1 MAAALKFIVLP
12 FKKARAGIVPGEMRQ
27 ASNAASAERIA
38 ASMASRF
45 VGVVALSAMADGET
59 GDLSEARL
67 LASYG
72 ETGDLSAMME
82 LSAEEAEEE
91 NEQEPAQE
99 VAAIEKITPLEM
111 QLADEIEPVQ
121 AEPLPASSLILT
133 SPPEPASTKR
143 VVRAL
148 TKRPRPPAPSAG
160 PLFEQEP
167 FDAR

>member
-1 MAAALKFIVLP
+1 MATALKFIVLP

-27 ASNAASAERIA
+27 ASNAAPAERIA

-59 GDLSEARL
+59 GDLSGARL

-72 ETGDLSAMME
+72 ETGDLSAVVE
-82 LSAEEAEEE
+82 FSAEEEV
-91 NEQEPAQE
+91 EQEPAQE
-99 VAAIEKITPLEM
+99 VAAIKKTTPLEM
-111 QLADEIEPVQ
+111 QLADEIEPVE

-148 TKRPRPPAPSAG
+148 TRRPRPPAPSAG

-167 FDAR
+167 FHAR

>member
-1 MAAALKFIVLP
+1 MATALKFVVLP
-12 FKKARAGIVPGEMRQ
+12 FKKARAGIIPGEMRQ

-72 ETGDLSAMME
+72 EPGDLSAVVDF
-82 LSAEEAEEE
+82 SAEEEV
-91 NEQEPAQE
+91 EQEPAQE

-111 QLADEIEPVQ
+111 QLPDKIEPVE

-143 VVRAL
+143 VVRAR

-167 FDAR
+167 FHAR